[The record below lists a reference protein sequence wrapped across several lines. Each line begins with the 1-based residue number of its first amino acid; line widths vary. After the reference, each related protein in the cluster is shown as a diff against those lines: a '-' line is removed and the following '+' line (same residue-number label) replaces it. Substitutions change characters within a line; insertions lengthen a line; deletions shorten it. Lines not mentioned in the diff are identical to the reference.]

1 MTSCDETVI
10 MVRKEVFFD
19 KIRRVLSA
27 VAMCLEKNKHV
38 S

>member
-1 MTSCDETVI
+1 MVSCDETVI
-10 MVRKEVFFD
+10 MVRKKVFFD

-27 VAMCLEKNKHV
+27 IATCLEKNKHV